1 MAGTQGLECYRPQT
15 REEIQSPHSASFPF
29 VRVRQVPD
37 RAPVNRAA
45 QRLGRAASIP
55 RAKTTELL
63 AGALGKGSR
72 RHGVCRRRYHC
83 PCPGYPFNR
92 SRRCT
97 RSRVP
102 PSASLCSRSCGCHFA
117 VEAMR
122 PWRTPDRGLRPQAHQ
137 GRVRL
142 RTEQKAGC
150 VADFAFFHSCER
162 GRAPPSSRKPTHA
175 ASRSHAVAP
184 SRKRL
189 RVRVPPGFAV
199 TG

>member
-55 RAKTTELL
+55 RAKATELL
-63 AGALGKGSR
+63 AGGTRERSR
-72 RHGVCRRRYHC
+72 RHGACRRRYHC
-83 PCPGYPFNR
+83 PCPGCPLNR

-102 PSASLCSRSCGCHFA
+102 PSASLCSRSCGCHFPFA
-117 VEAMR
+117 LTPACAGFSPFGLPSLTEPR
-122 PWRTPDRGLRPQAHQ
+122 REWRRIGVGDRRCRRARV
-137 GRVRL
+137 GR
-142 RTEQKAGC
+142 
-150 VADFAFFHSCER
+150 
-162 GRAPPSSRKPTHA
+162 
-175 ASRSHAVAP
+175 RSP
-184 SRKRL
+184 
-189 RVRVPPGFAV
+189 
-199 TG
+199 